1 LVIQVEKWVQAG
13 NCLAHFNG
21 ETYFIKGAI
30 PNELVRIEIIKKTNK
45 YTLARVQEVL
55 EPSVQRIPTDCEVFP
70 LCGGCSFRH
79 ISYENERKVKLENF
93 LEDGQRNQIP
103 YSKSSIQFF
112 FGSELHYRN
121 NFQVHTQDKKIGFFS
136 DMSNKVIS
144 LPPHGCKN
152 LNVKLNEILMNTKN
166 IEISKKWRILDF
178 PYPYDKQIGYFS
190 YRGKKFQIPKN
201 GFFQVNT
208 NLLEVWLDEIINQ
221 VPSDKKILELFCGSG
236 LISLFLA
243 EKSKFLLGIEVDP
256 SSVKFA
262 KHNVKENQIT
272 NVNFLVKNLYTQK
285 LEENSWDLVF
295 ANPPRNGL
303 GSLVLEWI
311 KQQRPKQIIYSS
323 CNYQTLNHDLKKI
336 LNLGYKLRKVSVFD
350 FFPRTPYFETLVKLE
365 V

>member
-1 LVIQVEKWVQAG
+1 MVIQVEKWVQAG
-13 NCLAHFNG
+13 NCLAHLNG
-21 ETYFIKGAI
+21 ETYFIKGAV
-30 PNELVRIEIIKKTNK
+30 PSELVRIEIIKKTNK
-45 YTLARVQEVL
+45 YTLARVKEVL
-55 EPSVQRIPTDCEVFP
+55 KPSIERIPSDCEIFP

-79 ISYENERKVKLENF
+79 ISYENERKIKLKNF

-103 YSKSSIQFF
+103 YSKDSIEFL
-112 FGSELHYRN
+112 FGKELYYRN
-121 NFQVHTQDKKIGFFS
+121 NFQIHTQGNKIGFFA
-136 DMSNKVIS
+136 DNSNEIIS
-144 LPPHGCKN
+144 LPKEGCKN
-152 LNVKLNEILMNTKN
+152 LDPRLNEILVNTKN

-190 YRGKKFQIPKN
+190 YKGKKFQIPKN

-236 LISLFLA
+236 LISLFVA
-243 EKSKFLLGIEVDP
+243 EKSKILLGLELDP

-262 KHNVKENQIT
+262 KLNAKQNQIT

-285 LEENSWDLVF
+285 PEEKGWDLLL

-311 KQQRPKQIIYSS
+311 KQERPKQIIYSS
-323 CNYQTLNHDLKKI
+323 CNYQTLNSDLKKI
-336 LNLGYKLRKVSVFD
+336 LNLGYKLKKVSIFD
-350 FFPRTPYFETLVKLE
+350 FFPRTPYFESLVKLE